1 MEDQI
6 EESINASSKYVLT
19 IDDDCIIIEEEIIFD
34 DRLGKTS
41 IHSLK
46 FNHND
51 QYIAAGTREGT
62 VRIYNVVTKNLTC
75 ELDCNLDSS
84 KPVQVQSLKWR
95 PKIEGRTENILMT
108 ASKNQVLEWHTPS
121 SKFVT

>member
-6 EESINASSKYVLT
+6 EESTTASSKYVLT
-19 IDDDCIIIEEEIIFD
+19 IDDDCIIIEEEVIFD

-51 QYIAAGTREGT
+51 QYIAAGMY
-62 VRIYNVVTKNLTC
+62 INII
-75 ELDCNLDSS
+75 
-84 KPVQVQSLKWR
+84 QVHER
-95 PKIEGRTENILMT
+95 
-108 ASKNQVLEWHTPS
+108 VLLEYTM
-121 SKFVT
+121 

>member
-6 EESINASSKYVLT
+6 EESSTASSKYVLT
-19 IDDDCIIIEEEIIFD
+19 IDDDCIIIEEEVIFD

-51 QYIAAGTREGT
+51 QYIAAG
-62 VRIYNVVTKNLTC
+62 I
-75 ELDCNLDSS
+75 DS
-84 KPVQVQSLKWR
+84 L
-95 PKIEGRTENILMT
+95 I
-108 ASKNQVLEWHTPS
+108 QVLEKEQLGSITS
-121 SKFVT
+121 